1 MSAAA
6 WPVQVAIYGRL
17 AADLAPVP
25 VYDMAPATAAFP
37 YVTIGEFTGADEYD
51 KSDDSERLTLTLH
64 VWSRKTGR
72 KECKE
77 IMGRVRASLHGKE
90 LPVAGFLPIA
100 LRQEFA
106 TDMIDPDGLTVHGV
120 VRFGGQISVS

>member
-6 WPVQVAIYGRL
+6 WPVQVAVFGRL
-17 AADLAPVP
+17 AADLAPIA
-25 VYDMAPATAAFP
+25 VYDIAPTNSAFP
-37 YVTIGEFTGADEYD
+37 YVTIGEFTGADDYD
-51 KSDDSERLTLTLH
+51 KSDDAERLTLTLH

-77 IMGRVRASLHGKE
+77 IMGRVRASLHGKT
-90 LPVAGFLPIA
+90 LPVAGFQPIA

-106 TDMIDPDGLTVHGV
+106 TDMIDPDGITIHGV
-120 VRFGGQISVS
+120 IRFGGQITLT